1 MTAQFLSDEWFE
13 AANTALAADDGFQSA
28 ATGTELVLQF
38 NVTDGPQGEQHY
50 TLMLDG
56 EGGSVA
62 SGTHDDPDATIT
74 NNYDTA
80 VAISKGDLNVQTAFI
95 TGKVKVDGN
104 MAKIMMNVGALNAFA
119 SALSDLDASY

>member
-1 MTAQFLSDEWFE
+1 MTAQFLSDEWFG
-13 AANTALAADDGFQSA
+13 AANTALAADDEFQSA
-28 ATGTELVLQF
+28 AAGTELILQF
-38 NVTDGPQGEQHY
+38 NVTDGPDGERNY
-50 TLMLDG
+50 TLTLDG
-56 EGGSVA
+56 DSGSVA
-62 SGTHDDPDATIT
+62 GGTHDEPDATIT

-119 SALSDLDASY
+119 SALGDLDASY